1 MSLTIKRL
9 ANFYGVKKREQL
21 VKLENERDEKQGLLR
36 DEYLEELGL
45 LNFYAETQWRIDTIR
60 ESYENLF
67 AEAYE
72 KGTIYNTS
80 YQGFGYYL
88 NTFKGEN
95 SIKKL
100 DRHKV
105 EFDTQEYRDR
115 ESLLNAPV
123 VATEIEW
130 DKLIGNIKAR
140 TTVKK
145 ALAYLHEIGIDT
157 TEVEALY
164 ANKEVEPMLP
174 ATIINLNMLALKKED
189 EDK

>member
-9 ANFYGVKKREQL
+9 ANYFGVKKREQL
-21 VKLENERDEKQGLLR
+21 VKLANERDEKEEILR

-45 LNFYAETQWRIDTIR
+45 LNFYAETQGRMDAIR
-60 ESYENLF
+60 ESYEDLMSK
-67 AEAYE
+67 AYE
-72 KGTIYNTS
+72 KGTIYETS
-80 YQGFGYYL
+80 YRGFGYYL
-88 NTFKGEN
+88 DIFKGEN

-100 DRHKV
+100 DRYKV
-105 EFDTQEYRDR
+105 EFDTQAYRNKLD
-115 ESLLNAPV
+115 LLNEPIE
-123 VATEIEW
+123 ATEIEW
-130 DKLIGNIKAR
+130 NKLIGNIKAR

-157 TEVEALY
+157 TEVEEKFAKKEAEAL
-164 ANKEVEPMLP
+164 PP